1 MRAGWLNVAIGLL
14 NSAEPRFNLSRRATW
29 IWVIV
34 GCVIFWAVVL
44 RWAL

>member
-14 NSAEPRFNLSRRATW
+14 NSAEPRRATW

-34 GCVIFWAVVL
+34 GCVIFWAVL
-44 RWAL
+44 LPWAL